1 MAVKRMASAYYYFF
15 FSFIY
20 YFVDRAYLG
29 FAEKRKC
36 ACRAV

>member
-1 MAVKRMASAYYYFF
+1 MAVKQMTSAYYYFF

-29 FAEKRKC
+29 FAEKKK
-36 ACRAV
+36 RA

>member
-1 MAVKRMASAYYYFF
+1 MAVRRMASAYYYFF

-29 FAEKRKC
+29 FAGKRKR